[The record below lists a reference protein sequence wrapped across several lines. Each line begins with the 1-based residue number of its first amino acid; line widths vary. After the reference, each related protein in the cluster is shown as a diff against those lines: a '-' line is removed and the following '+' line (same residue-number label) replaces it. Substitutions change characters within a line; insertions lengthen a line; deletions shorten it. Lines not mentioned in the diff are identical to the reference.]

1 MTHIRL
7 AAHLDS
13 CSNQATDNLFRVF
26 ANRYRACVRAE
37 RKTRQTATK
46 QSAVDTNQRQDA
58 NDLLVVDGTKV
69 VV

>member
-1 MTHIRL
+1 MTHIHL
-7 AAHLDS
+7 AAHLDG
-13 CSNQATDNLFRVF
+13 CCDQTADNVSRVF